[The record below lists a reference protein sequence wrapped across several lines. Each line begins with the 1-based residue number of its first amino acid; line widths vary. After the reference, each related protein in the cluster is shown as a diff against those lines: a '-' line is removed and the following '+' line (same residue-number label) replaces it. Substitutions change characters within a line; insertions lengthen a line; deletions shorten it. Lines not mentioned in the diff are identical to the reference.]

1 MDSLFNIV
9 LFEPEI
15 PQNTGSIGRMC
26 VSTDTKL
33 HLIKPL
39 GYELSDKYLKRA
51 GMDYWQYLDLT
62 IYENWEDFL
71 AKNPDAALY
80 FFSTKAEK
88 TFWDC
93 PYEKNSFLVFGSES
107 KGLNPAMYEKYRDQL
122 YTIPMTGK
130 FHRSPRSAP
139 PHPRYLPLH
148 PPDRNAFER
157 DRTDD
162 GDHICPRFR

>member
-1 MDSLFNIV
+1 MSDSLFNIV

-26 VSTDTKL
+26 VSTDTRL

-39 GYELSDKYLKRA
+39 GFELSDKYLKRA
-51 GMDYWQYLDLT
+51 GMDYWQYLDLK

-71 AKNPDAALY
+71 NQNPDAVLY
-80 FFSTKAEK
+80 FFSTKTERS
-88 TFWDC
+88 FWEC

-107 KGLNPAMYEKYRDQL
+107 KGLDKTMYEKYQNQL

-130 FHRSPRSAP
+130 FHRSLNLACSTGIILYEGLR
-139 PHPRYLPLH
+139 
-148 PPDRNAFER
+148 
-157 DRTDD
+157 
-162 GDHICPRFR
+162 RFQK

>member
-1 MDSLFNIV
+1 MQKPFNIV

-71 AKNPDAALY
+71 EKNP
-80 FFSTKAEK
+80 
-88 TFWDC
+88 
-93 PYEKNSFLVFGSES
+93 GS
-107 KGLNPAMYEKYRDQL
+107 
-122 YTIPMTGK
+122 
-130 FHRSPRSAP
+130 
-139 PHPRYLPLH
+139 
-148 PPDRNAFER
+148 
-157 DRTDD
+157 
-162 GDHICPRFR
+162 

>member
-71 AKNPDAALY
+71 NKNPDAVLY
-80 FFSTKAEK
+80 FFSTKAPK
-88 TFWDC
+88 TNEPVLSYSNIVPDGRDTKPWC
-93 PYEKNSFLVFGSES
+93 S
-107 KGLNPAMYEKYRDQL
+107 K
-122 YTIPMTGK
+122 
-130 FHRSPRSAP
+130 
-139 PHPRYLPLH
+139 
-148 PPDRNAFER
+148 
-157 DRTDD
+157 
-162 GDHICPRFR
+162 